1 MPLRLP
7 LGGISNSRCSL
18 QRSMLFWCT
27 VTLIRLECVLYFES
41 LEVHLCIGSCWGCS
55 GCCSCYSRTVGITA
69 MLCIDWLQCWLQL
82 LWCLAAVL
90 TAVAAGRTAVWAA
103 VAAVFGCMLTAVAAV
118 FGCSVG
124 CSRCSTAVARLR
136 KLLRVA

>member
-55 GCCSCYSRTVGITA
+55 GCCSCYSRTVGIAA
-69 MLCIDWLQCWLQL
+69 MLCIV
-82 LWCLAAVL
+82 LAAVL
-90 TAVAAGRTAVWAA
+90 AA
-103 VAAVFGCMLTAVAAV
+103 VAAVFGRSVDGSCCRVNRSVGGSCCRVWLHVDCSC
-118 FGCSVG
+118 CSVWLQRWLQ
-124 CSRCSTAVARLR
+124 SVRL
-136 KLLRVA
+136 